1 MPPSNEHPAAALQH
15 PEGFAPLDAPPQP
28 PQQRVVRDVIAG
40 FSIAG
45 LLLPEAVAYA
55 GIASLPPQA
64 GLIALLCGLVVYSL
78 VGTSRFA
85 IVSATSSSAAVLFAT
100 VLSEPSG
107 NGATALTMAAALI
120 IATGVLF
127 ILAGAAR
134 LGGMSD
140 FIARPVLRGFTFGLA
155 LTIAVKQLPKIL
167 DVTVHHSDTP
177 RIALDLITSAANANR
192 YSTTLGAIALA
203 LLFGLGR
210 WGRIPATLV
219 VIVLAIAAGY
229 WIDWHSY
236 GIAVVGHID
245 LQNIS
250 FGVPALNRVQWMESA
265 ELGFALML
273 ILYAESYGSIRNF
286 ALKHGDGISAN
297 RDLVAL
303 GCANLLSGLLH
314 GMPVGAGYSA
324 TSANEAAGAQSRL
337 AGLCAAAVVAL
348 IVWLFLPQL
357 ARIPEPV
364 LAAIVIFAVS
374 HSLHPAVFKPY
385 WTWRRDRLVVIAALL
400 AVLVLGVL
408 HGLLAAIGVSLL
420 LTLRQLSEPNV
431 SVLGRLRESHDFVDV
446 SLHPEAKAVPGV
458 LIVRPEVP
466 LFFANTERVLGTVR
480 AMLQQPHEPALRTV
494 MISLEETPD
503 VDGSAIEAL
512 RIFAAECAARGLQL
526 MLVRLKPRALTVL
539 QRAANDTLRP
549 EMLHELSVDE
559 CVQSLA
565 TAPSTPAGTLL
576 DNAGA

>member
-1 MPPSNEHPAAALQH
+1 MPSANDHPATALQH
-15 PEGFAPLDAPPQP
+15 PESFAPLAAPPQP
-28 PQQRVVRDVIAG
+28 PQQRMLRDVIAG
-40 FSIAG
+40 CSIAG

-64 GLIALLCGLVVYSL
+64 GLIALMCGLIVYSL

-100 VLSEPSG
+100 VLSEPG
-107 NGATALTMAAALI
+107 TAGATALTMAAALI

-155 LTIAVKQLPKIL
+155 LTIAIKQLPKIL

-177 RIALDLITSAANANR
+177 RVALDLITRTASANP
-192 YSTTLGAIALA
+192 YSTALGAAALA

-229 WIDWHSY
+229 WIDWHAY

-250 FGVPALNRVQWMESA
+250 VGVPDLGRAEWMQSA

-286 ALKHGDGISAN
+286 ALKHGDSISAN

-374 HSLHPAVFKPY
+374 HSLHPVVFKPY

-431 SVLGRLRESHDFVDV
+431 SVLGRLRQSHDFVDV
-446 SLHPEAKAVPGV
+446 SLHPEAKPLPGV

-466 LFFANTERVLGTVR
+466 LFFANTERVLGKVR
-480 AMLQQPHEPALRTV
+480 AMLQQPHEPPLRAI
-494 MISLEETPD
+494 MLSLEETPD

-526 MLVRLKPRALTVL
+526 LLVRLKPRALAVL
-539 QRAANDTLRP
+539 QRATDTTLRP

-559 CVQSLA
+559 CVQSL
-565 TAPSTPAGTLL
+565 TAGGPP
-576 DNAGA
+576 GA

>member
-1 MPPSNEHPAAALQH
+1 MPPRYEHPANALQH
-15 PEGFAPLDAPPQP
+15 PDRFAPLGTPPLP
-28 PQQRVVRDVIAG
+28 TQQRVLRDVVAG

-78 VGTSRFA
+78 IGTSRFA

-100 VLSEPSG
+100 VLSEPG
-107 NGATALTMAAALI
+107 TNGATALTLAAALI

-167 DVTVHHSDTP
+167 DVAVHHSDTP
-177 RIALDLITSAANANR
+177 RIALELITSAANANR
-192 YSTTLGAIALA
+192 YSTALGAAALV

-210 WGRIPATLV
+210 WGGRIPATLV
-219 VIVLAIAAGY
+219 VIVLAIAGGY
-229 WIDWHSY
+229 WVDWHAY

-250 FGVPALNRVQWMESA
+250 VGVPDLNRAQWMQSA

-286 ALKHGDGISAN
+286 ALKHGDSISAN

-374 HSLHPAVFKPY
+374 HSLHPSVFKPY
-385 WTWRRDRLVVIAALL
+385 WTWHRDRLVVIAALL

-420 LTLRQLSEPNV
+420 LTLRKLSEPNV
-431 SVLGRLRESHDFVDV
+431 SVLGRLRNSHDFVDV
-446 SLHPEAKAVPGV
+446 SLHPEAKPLPGV
-458 LIVRPEVP
+458 LIARPEVP
-466 LFFANTERVLGTVR
+466 LFFANTERVLGKVR
-480 AMLQQPHEPALRTV
+480 ALLKAQPEPALHTI
-494 MISLEETPD
+494 MLSLEETPD

-512 RIFAAECAARGLQL
+512 RIFAAECAARGLRL
-526 MLVRLKPRALTVL
+526 MFVRLKPRALTAL
-539 QRAANDTLRP
+539 QRATDETLRP
-549 EMLHELSVDE
+549 AMLHELSVDE

-565 TAPSTPAGTLL
+565 DGTQPA
-576 DNAGA
+576 

>member
-1 MPPSNEHPAAALQH
+1 MPPRYEHPATALQH
-15 PEGFAPLDAPPQP
+15 PEHYAPLSASPLPPR
-28 PQQRVVRDVIAG
+28 QRMLRDVIAG

-64 GLIALLCGLVVYSL
+64 GLIALLSGLVMYAL

-100 VLSEPSG
+100 VLSEPGS
-107 NGATALTMAAALI
+107 NGTTALTLAAALI
-120 IATGVLF
+120 IATGLLF
-127 ILAGAAR
+127 ILAGMAR

-155 LTIAVKQLPKIL
+155 LTIAIKQLPKIL
-167 DVTVHHSDTP
+167 DVAVHHSDTP
-177 RIALDLITSAANANR
+177 RMALDLVSGASGANP
-192 YSTTLGAIALA
+192 YSTALGAVALA

-210 WGRIPATLV
+210 WGGRIPATLV

-229 WIDWHSY
+229 WFDWHTY

-250 FGVPALNRVQWMESA
+250 FGVPDLNRAAWMQSA
-265 ELGFALML
+265 ELGFALLL

-286 ALKHGDGISAN
+286 ALKHGDSISAN

-374 HSLHPAVFKPY
+374 HSLHPSVFKPY
-385 WTWRRDRLVVIAALL
+385 WTWHRDRLVVIAALL

-420 LTLRQLSEPNV
+420 LTLRKLSEPNV
-431 SVLGRLRESHDFVDV
+431 SVLGRLRNSHDFVDV
-446 SLHPEAKAVPGV
+446 SLHPEAKALPGV
-458 LIVRPEVP
+458 LIARPEVP
-466 LFFANTERVLGTVR
+466 LFFANTERVLGKVR
-480 AMLQQPHEPALRTV
+480 ALLQLPQETPLGAVML
-494 MISLEETPD
+494 SLEETPD

-526 MLVRLKPRALTVL
+526 MFVRLKPRALTAL
-539 QRAANDTLRP
+539 QRATDDTLRP

-565 TAPSTPAGTLL
+565 VGSAGR
-576 DNAGA
+576 

>member
-1 MPPSNEHPAAALQH
+1 MPASNEHPATALQH
-15 PEGFAPLDAPPQP
+15 AESFAPLTAPPQA
-28 PQQRVVRDVIAG
+28 PQRRVLRDAIAG
-40 FSIAG
+40 LSIAG

-55 GIASLPPQA
+55 GIANLPPQA
-64 GLIALLCGLVVYSL
+64 GLIALLCGLVVYGVL
-78 VGTSRFA
+78 GTSRFA

-100 VLSEPSG
+100 VLSEPG
-107 NGATALTMAAALI
+107 TNGTTALTMAAALI
-120 IATGVLF
+120 IATGALF
-127 ILAGAAR
+127 ILAGLAR

-155 LTIAVKQLPKIL
+155 LTIAIKQLPKIL
-167 DVTVHHSDTP
+167 SVTVHHSDTP
-177 RIALDLITSAANANR
+177 RIALDLLSSAAGANR
-192 YSTTLGAIALA
+192 YSTALGAVALA

-210 WGRIPATLV
+210 WGRVPATLV

-229 WIDWHSY
+229 GIDWHAA

-245 LQNIS
+245 LQDIS
-250 FGVPALNRVQWMESA
+250 FSVPDLSRTQWMQSA

-286 ALKHGDGISAN
+286 ALKHGDSISAN

-374 HSLHPAVFKPY
+374 HSLHPSVFKPY
-385 WTWRRDRLVVIAALL
+385 WTWRRDRRVVIAALL

-408 HGLLAAIGVSLL
+408 HGLLVAIGVSLL

-431 SVLGRLRESHDFVDV
+431 SVLGRLRDSHDFVDV
-446 SLHPEAKAVPGV
+446 SQHRDATPLPGV

-466 LFFANTERVLGTVR
+466 LFFANTERVLGKVR
-480 AMLQQPHEPALRTV
+480 TMLQQPHDTPLRTI
-494 MISLEETPD
+494 MLSLEETPD

-526 MLVRLKPRALTVL
+526 MLVRLKPRALAAL
-539 QRAANDTLRP
+539 LRATDDTLRP
-549 EMLHELSVDE
+549 AMLHELSVDE

-565 TAPSTPAGTLL
+565 
-576 DNAGA
+576 AGA